1 MFGIAAKPICS
12 SAVVSSSRLPHQS
25 RSYVTLKD
33 ISMRLK
39 SVTNIQ
45 KITKSMKMVSA
56 AKYAKA
62 EKDLKIARPYGAALA
77 QFNTQSELPNE
88 SLLLPAN
95 VKRHL
100 IIAIS
105 SDRGLCGAIHTSI
118 VKAVKALLHESR
130 HQVNG
135 GAAAGLETRI
145 VPIGDKAKQILART
159 HSSQILFS
167 VNDVGKKNIVFLD
180 ASQVASEIIK
190 SGYEF
195 DSGDLLY
202 NKFKS
207 VISYNTTRQA
217 FYSADLIINTAKNI
231 GLYDSLDAE
240 TLKCYQEYQ
249 LASLIYYAL
258 KENSTSEVSA
268 RMSAMENA
276 TKNAGEM
283 ITRLQL
289 YYNRTRQSVIT
300 RELIEIIS
308 GASALEKKE

>member
-12 SAVVSSSRLPHQS
+12 SAVVSSSSLPHQS

-77 QFNTQSELPNE
+77 EFNTQSELPNE

-105 SDRGLCGAIHTSI
+105 SDRGVCGAIHTSI